1 MKKLFTDEQYAYKA
15 IQANAEE
22 QFLYVHTYT
31 PEGAE
36 EEVAELM
43 IAPEGYYYCYRDN
56 YTDGTLNPNF
66 EDDKIVSL
74 RMEKLAFLKSE
85 LEKKYS
91 DPKSTFTFN
100 LPATLKGGTIES
112 EEVDSFTLSAY
123 TTYGGIREAL
133 RDMKEVPEV
142 LLSDI
147 LITSDGLTILGLN
160 DIIDLAGTPVR
171 RIYAIW
177 LTMVEISSRV
187 TLYARETENK
197 IYTAK
202 TLADLED
209 IEIDF
214 GQF

>member
-1 MKKLFTDEQYAYKA
+1 MKKLFTDEQYAKKA
-15 IQANAEE
+15 IEANTNGEC
-22 QFLYVHTYT
+22 LYVHTYT

-36 EEVAELM
+36 EEVAELV
-43 IAPEGYYYCYRDN
+43 IAPVGYYLCYRDN
-56 YTDGTLNPNF
+56 YTDGTINPNL
-66 EDDKIVSL
+66 EDEEIASL
-74 RMEKLAFLKSE
+74 RREKLDLLKSE

-100 LPATLKGGTIES
+100 IPATLKGGTIETL
-112 EEVDSFTLSAY
+112 EVKSFTLSAY

-147 LITSDGLTILGLN
+147 LITSDGLTIQGLN
-160 DIIDLAGTPVR
+160 EIIDLAGTPVR

-177 LTMVEISSRV
+177 LTMVETSSRV
-187 TLYARETENK
+187 TLYAREVENQ
-197 IYTAK
+197 IYNAK
-202 TLADLED
+202 TLEDLEAVK
-209 IEIDF
+209 IDF